1 MLKWYRK
8 AAEQGNEDAQGA
20 VGDRYRRGEGVL
32 EDFVQAYAWYNIA
45 AANGEVLAKG
55 SKGRLAEKMTP
66 EQITKAQE
74 LSTEM
79 VKKNP
84 KLLGK

>member
-1 MLKWYRK
+1 MLGLMY
-8 AAEQGNEDAQGA
+8 GG
-20 VGDRYRRGEGVL
+20 GHGVL
-32 EDFVQAYAWYNIA
+32 EDSVTAYAWFNIA